1 MSEKKV
7 VKFSHWVMPD
17 VEEKM
22 NADSVRLAG
31 NLENATFEQVRDI
44 LCIMT
49 DGEKTD
55 CDWSGRSFYEICADI
70 HSAFARM
77 RVLSCDM
84 AELARIE
91 LSPDNTDALSHMNGR
106 GMSVA
111 DWLKREYPNAKVV
124 TTTGTKKR
132 AVLWGWNRASLYGF
146 SVYVGRKAA
155 RKDGAK

>member
-17 VEEKM
+17 VEEKV

-31 NLENATFEQVRDI
+31 NMETATFEQVRDI
-44 LCIMT
+44 LYFKA

-55 CDWSGRSFYEICADI
+55 CDWSGCGFYEICADI
-70 HSAFARM
+70 HSAFGRM

-84 AELARIE
+84 AELAQIE
-91 LSPDNTDALSHMNGR
+91 LSPENSDALSHMNGH
-106 GMSVA
+106 GLSVA

-124 TTTGTKKR
+124 TTAGTKKR
-132 AVLWGWNRASLYGF
+132 AVLLGWNRASLYGF
-146 SVYVGRKAA
+146 SVYA
-155 RKDGAK
+155 RRR

>member
-7 VKFSHWVMPD
+7 VKFSHLAMPD
-17 VEEKM
+17 VE
-22 NADSVRLAG
+22 DSMRLAG

-44 LCIMT
+44 LYIMT

-70 HSAFARM
+70 HSAFGRM
-77 RVLSCDM
+77 QVLSCGV

-91 LSPDNTDALSHMNGR
+91 LSPENTDALSHMNGH

-132 AVLWGWNRASLYGF
+132 AVLLGWNRASLYGF
-146 SVYVGRKAA
+146 SVYVGRKAV
-155 RKDGAK
+155 RKDGVK